1 MKRCCKAWPASRQAQ
16 RVEECMQRQDT
27 SIARVDVTQ
36 GGSIST
42 GLSPQR
48 AQPMKIYDVYGTQYH
63 ASICVQ
69 DDGQKVWTFDP
80 LWQAFWQKAIEH
92 AIENEPHASVIPYE
106 GFTIRQRQEPDAT

>member
-1 MKRCCKAWPASRQAQ
+1 
-16 RVEECMQRQDT
+16 MQRQDT
-27 SIARVDVTQ
+27 SIARLDVTQ

-42 GLSPQR
+42 GLSPQG
-48 AQPMKIYDVYGTQYH
+48 AQPMKIYDIYGTQYH

-80 LWQAFWQKAIEH
+80 LWQAFWQKATSQKAIEH